1 MAGLSSMKRVNPAGV
16 GPRLGVV
23 TGLASEAAVATAL
36 AGDDDFP
43 LRVAC
48 AGASAGRAAVLAR
61 QLVDAGVNALLSF
74 GIAGALDPKL
84 RSGDLVIAKEVIS
97 DDAERY
103 ACDADWQEALRSAL
117 AEAHLPCRRG
127 TILGS
132 TRLRRE
138 PGDKAALFSGTGC
151 LAVDM
156 ESAAV
161 GAIAAEAGLPFLA
174 VRAVADRAQ
183 DALPALVEDAVLAD
197 GRAAVGRTLA
207 ALIRH
212 PSQLPATLRLA
223 RQSSQ
228 ALARLRRLEAVKDA
242 LFGGF

>member
-1 MAGLSSMKRVNPAGV
+1 MRSGDSAIAPK
-16 GPRLGVV
+16 LGVV

-48 AGASAGRAAVLAR
+48 AGASSARAAVLAR

-84 RSGDLVIAKEVIS
+84 RSGDLVVAKEVIS

-103 ACDADWQEALRSAL
+103 ACDPDWQEALRSAL
-117 AEAHLPCRRG
+117 AEAQLPCRRG

-132 TRLRRE
+132 TWLRRE
-138 PGDKAALFSGTGC
+138 PGDKAALFSDTGC

-156 ESAAV
+156 ESGAV
-161 GAIAAEAGLPFLA
+161 AAIAAEAGLPFLA

-183 DALPALVEDAVLAD
+183 DALPDLVEKAVHPD
-197 GRAAVGRTLA
+197 GMPAVGRSLA

-223 RQSSQ
+223 RQSGQ

>member
-1 MAGLSSMKRVNPAGV
+1 MKRVNPAGV
-16 GPRLGVV
+16 RPRLGVV
-23 TGLASEAAVATAL
+23 TGLASEAVVATAL
-36 AGDDDFP
+36 LGEDDFP
-43 LRVAC
+43 ARVLC

-61 QLVDAGVNALLSF
+61 QLVDAGVNGLLSF
-74 GIAGALDPKL
+74 GIAGAVDPRL
-84 RSGDLVIAKEVIS
+84 QSGELIVAKEVIS

-103 ACDADWQEALRSAL
+103 ACDPDWQEALRSAL
-117 AEAHLPCRRG
+117 AEAQQSCRRG

-132 TRLRRE
+132 NRLRRE
-138 PGDKAALFSGTGC
+138 PGDKQALFAGTGC

-156 ESAAV
+156 ESGAV
-161 GAIAAEAGLPFLA
+161 AAIAAEAGLPFLA
-174 VRAVADRAQ
+174 VRAVADRAR
-183 DALPALVEDAVLAD
+183 DALPALVEDAVLPD
-197 GRAAVGRTLA
+197 GRAAVGRTLT

>member
-1 MAGLSSMKRVNPAGV
+1 MGSPRV
-16 GPRLGVV
+16 GVV
-23 TGLASEAAVATAL
+23 TGLASEAVVATAL

-43 LRVAC
+43 VRVAC
-48 AGASAGRAAVLAR
+48 AGASSARAAVLAR

-74 GIAGALDPKL
+74 GVAGALDPKL
-84 RSGDLVIAKEVIS
+84 RSGDLVVATEVLI
-97 DDAERY
+97 DDADLY
-103 ACDADWQEALRSAL
+103 PCDATWQEALHAAL
-117 AEAHLPCRRG
+117 VETRLPFRRG
-127 TILGS
+127 MILGS
-132 TRLRRE
+132 KRLWRDAK
-138 PGDKAALFSGTGC
+138 DKEAIFEITGC

-156 ESAAV
+156 ESGAV

-174 VRAVADRAQ
+174 VRAVADRAR
-183 DALPALVEDAVLAD
+183 DALPALVEDAVLPD